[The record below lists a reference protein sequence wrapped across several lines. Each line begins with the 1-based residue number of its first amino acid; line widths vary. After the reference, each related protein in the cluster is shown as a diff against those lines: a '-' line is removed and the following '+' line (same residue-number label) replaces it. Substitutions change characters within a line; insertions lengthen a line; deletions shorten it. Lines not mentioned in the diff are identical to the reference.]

1 MGSFFRLLIIAASA
15 MVLLAGC
22 AKPRGVVQP
31 TQEEQVEQLDT
42 ETIKVESYTLKPQA
56 AFPGS
61 TIEISVEYLLRLPKN
76 KSLVEVTEV
85 RTLIMGTDRM
95 ELSRKKIIRAEGSH
109 KSMIKFTL
117 PMDIEKGDYTIQTIL
132 STPTQTK
139 TIEDTLTIKKKG
151 K

>member
-1 MGSFFRLLIIAASA
+1 MWSRLLIIVASM

-22 AKPRGVVQP
+22 AKTRSVVQP
-31 TQEEQVEQLDT
+31 TQDEQVEQADT

-132 STPTQTK
+132 STPAQTK

-151 K
+151 KG